1 MENENVEHLS
11 EEAIEDRLKE
21 IKGKI
26 PSFLIEELKRNLNG
40 KGVTDTQIDRI
51 VGRITDMYRMRQE
64 RLDSSVEAV
73 KDIAIIKDEL
83 SALKRDMV
91 VLKGGVE
98 NVLSDLR
105 ILVFPDIDIES
116 IITETVAGAAED
128 TDAKSDDEPMAD
140 VVAGAADA
148 AAAVLPLIEEAIT
161 EAEAG

>member
-26 PSFLIEELKRNLNG
+26 PSFLIEDLKRNLNG
-40 KGVTDTQIDRI
+40 KGVTESQIDRI

-83 SALKRDMV
+83 SALKRDMAV
-91 VLKGGVE
+91 IKGGVE

-116 IITETVAGAAED
+116 IITETVAGVAGD

-161 EAEAG
+161 EA